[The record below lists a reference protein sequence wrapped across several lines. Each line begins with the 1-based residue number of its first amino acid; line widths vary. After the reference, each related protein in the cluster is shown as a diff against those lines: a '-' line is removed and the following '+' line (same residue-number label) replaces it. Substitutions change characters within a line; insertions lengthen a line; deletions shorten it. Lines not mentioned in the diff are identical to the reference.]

1 MNKSALCA
9 FLQHYGQSVNPRKQT
24 REELRGIAKLTERKL
39 AIEEAARKRG
49 HDVAWLPPYSLQLDA
64 IETLWGVLKNDVR
77 RHYSVSDRSEAEL
90 QQRILAAMQKFNQR
104 TWQKAVVKVEQSE
117 NQLRQQLGFST
128 VNIVL
133 SLVLDTSSDESDGSE
148 DEALDL
154 TADEEETSPRESK
167 DGAMLSCCAKIAQS

>member
-1 MNKSALCA
+1 MSTDN
-9 FLQHYGQSVNPRKQT
+9 
-24 REELRGIAKLTERKL
+24 
-39 AIEEAARKRG
+39 
-49 HDVAWLPPYSLQLDA
+49 QLNA